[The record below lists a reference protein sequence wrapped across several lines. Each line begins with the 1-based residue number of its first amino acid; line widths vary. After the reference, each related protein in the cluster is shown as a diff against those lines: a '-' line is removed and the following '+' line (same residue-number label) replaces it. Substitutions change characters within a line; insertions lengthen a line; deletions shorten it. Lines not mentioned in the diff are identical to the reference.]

1 MSTAQE
7 AGAMKQAG
15 LEALTQVQST
25 LKNLVAKVG
34 GAKKRLRKRK
44 PRKHRKSKKGGKRKS
59 RRRRKSRKS
68 HKKKSKR
75 RRRK

>member
-25 LKNLVAKVG
+25 LKNL
-34 GAKKRLRKRK
+34 
-44 PRKHRKSKKGGKRKS
+44 S
-59 RRRRKSRKS
+59 R
-68 HKKKSKR
+68 
-75 RRRK
+75 

>member
-1 MSTAQE
+1 MADDGRE
-7 AGAMKQAG
+7 MKAAG
-15 LEALTQVQST
+15 LEALSQVQET
-25 LKNLVAKVG
+25 LKGLVAKVG

-44 PRKHRKSKKGGKRKS
+44 TKKHRKSKKGGKRKS

>member
-34 GAKKRLRKRK
+34 GAKKRLRKRICNYCFFFK
-44 PRKHRKSKKGGKRKS
+44 FPLNIS
-59 RRRRKSRKS
+59 
-68 HKKKSKR
+68 
-75 RRRK
+75 